1 MQVIELGEQV
11 GRQTMAT
18 WPGGGPYAESKHA
31 VVTVAEQAA
40 LALADTPITV
50 TVLCPALVRTGM
62 SDIGADRADVAEAAL
77 SAVDD
82 RTFAVLPDGWATA
95 VTDRGRRLAAGQQPM
110 LPTMRAKE

>member
-1 MQVIELGEQV
+1 
-11 GRQTMAT
+11 MAT

-62 SDIGADRADVAEAAL
+62 SDIGADPADVAEAAL